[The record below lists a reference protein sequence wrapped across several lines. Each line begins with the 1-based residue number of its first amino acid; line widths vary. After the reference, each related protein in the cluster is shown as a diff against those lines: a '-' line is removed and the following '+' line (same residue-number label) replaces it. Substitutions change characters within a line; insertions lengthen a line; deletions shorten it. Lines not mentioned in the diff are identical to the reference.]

1 MALQDDV
8 KRIIDATD
16 IVALVSS
23 YNIKL
28 EKQGKN
34 YRGLCPFHNE
44 DTPSF
49 LVSPDKK
56 LAHCF
61 GCQGGGDPIK
71 FIMQMEG
78 ITFPEAISK
87 LAEFN
92 GIEYKS
98 NYQKKEDP
106 NKKYYQILNLAISFY
121 KANYEKTEFGKQA
134 REYLIK
140 RGLTDDVIKDFN
152 VGLSPKQKDSLF
164 KVLSESGYLELD
176 MVDSGL
182 INEQNGSYHDF
193 FVNRI
198 MFPIYDESNNPI
210 GFSARIFENDPNQ
223 PKYINSKESMIYHK
237 GEVLFNIQN
246 AKAEIIRKKR
256 VILHEGQMDVI
267 ASYRSGLKEAIC
279 TMGTALTITQ
289 AKLLK
294 KYTDTAII
302 CYDGDK
308 AGIKA
313 SLKAIK
319 IFKQVG
325 INTRLVLLPNN
336 MDPDEYVLKYGTEA
350 YKNFFESNII
360 DSLEYTYK
368 TSLIGIDFNDNI
380 IFKSLCDNLFS
391 ILINE
396 TSESIKESY
405 IKRLSEDANKSYDAL
420 MIDFNNYR
428 TLHSSRNVN
437 IVRGTYDNSD
447 DYFNEPV
454 ETKQIAK
461 EDKYDIAEL
470 RLIKYALSSKSNA
483 EYING
488 RIEDSDGVV
497 DGMNGFSE
505 NVARIWMKL
514 VDEYYKVFNTFETNK
529 FLALLNS
536 DEMGYFLK
544 IVEEAEKSK
553 FDLSQE
559 DMISCIDK
567 VLKNAIKNE
576 NKRLQKEI
584 NKRDSTMPPTEK
596 DLKNVNAIFNNR
608 NKLLKKKKK

>member
-1 MALQDDV
+1 MALQDDI
-8 KRIIDATD
+8 KRIVDATD

-23 YNIKL
+23 YNINL

-61 GCQGGGDPIK
+61 GCGGGGDPIK
-71 FIMQMEG
+71 FIMQIEG
-78 ITFPEAISK
+78 ITFPEAVSK

-92 GIEYKS
+92 GIEYHS

-106 NKKYYQILNLAISFY
+106 NKKYYQIMNLAISFY
-121 KANYEKTEFGKQA
+121 KANYEKTELGKQA

-140 RGLTDDVIKDFN
+140 RGLTDEVIKDFN

-164 KVLSESGYLELD
+164 KVLSESGYIELD

-182 INEQNGSYHDF
+182 INESDGSYHDF

-237 GEVLFNIQN
+237 GDVLFNIQN
-246 AKAEIIRKKR
+246 AKADIIRKKR

-279 TMGTALTITQ
+279 TMGTALTISQ

-294 KYTDTAII
+294 KYADTAIV

-325 INTRLVLLPNN
+325 MNVRLVLLPNN
-336 MDPDEYVLKYGTEA
+336 MDPDEYVLKYGIEE
-350 YKNFFESNII
+350 YRKYFESNII
-360 DSLEYTYK
+360 DSLEYTYR
-368 TSLIGIDFNDNI
+368 TALIGIDVNDNI
-380 IFKSLCDNLFS
+380 IFKSVCDNLFS

-396 TSESIKESY
+396 QSESIKESY
-405 IKRLSEDANKSYDAL
+405 IKRLSIDTNKNYESL
-420 MIDFNNYR
+420 LIDFNNYR
-428 TLHSSRNVN
+428 ALHTSKN
-437 IVRGTYDNSD
+437 IDVLDRGYDNPD
-447 DYFNEPV
+447 DYYQEPV
-454 ETKQIAK
+454 ETKPAVKKQ
-461 EDKYDIAEL
+461 EYDKAEL
-470 RLIKYALSSKSNA
+470 RLLIYSLQSRSNA
-483 EYING
+483 LYINDSLQ
-488 RIEDSDGVV
+488 EDE
-497 DGMNGFSE
+497 GMNGFSPDIA
-505 NVARIWMKL
+505 NLWMKL
-514 VDEYYKVFNTFETNK
+514 VDEYYNEFDKYETTR
-529 FLALLNS
+529 FLSILNQ
-536 DEMGYFLK
+536 DEVSCLLK
-544 IVEEAEKSK
+544 IIELTKDNKIDSYNQDDLIKCIEKIK
-553 FDLSQE
+553 
-559 DMISCIDK
+559 
-567 VLKNAIKNE
+567 KNATKNANKKLQKSIE
-576 NKRLQKEI
+576 NKKPGEPI
-584 NKRDSTMPPTEK
+584 TEN
-596 DLKNVNAIFNNR
+596 DLKAVALKFNNR
-608 NKLLKKKKK
+608 RKLISKK